1 MSRSWLD
8 LKKSDHFAIAGI
20 EHTSSVAENQNLIQ
34 LKTNNDISHEQ
45 LIVQTSQQ
53 IEAGE
58 HVDHLLS
65 LINKV
70 SKA

>member
-1 MSRSWLD
+1 
-8 LKKSDHFAIAGI
+8 
-20 EHTSSVAENQNLIQ
+20 VAENQNLIQ